1 MLYVGIDVASTKHDC
16 CIIDSNGKDLSKNF
30 TFLNNR
36 DGFDSLIKT
45 ILSFSENSQ
54 LQDVK
59 IGLEATGHYSNNLI
73 AFLVSYKIDV
83 VVFNP
88 LQVNLYRKSQ
98 TLRKTKTDKTDAKF
112 LATMIFS
119 TNTKSYSPASNQ
131 ISELKALVRHR
142 SRLISLRSKLKISV
156 NRLVTILFPEL
167 SSAVY
172 SINQIFF
179 FLPTLCCWNCLL
191 LKLFHKFI

>member
-59 IGLEATGHYSNNLI
+59 IGMVKKKR
-73 AFLVSYKIDV
+73 F
-83 VVFNP
+83 
-88 LQVNLYRKSQ
+88 
-98 TLRKTKTDKTDAKF
+98 KF
-112 LATMIFS
+112 
-119 TNTKSYSPASNQ
+119 
-131 ISELKALVRHR
+131 V
-142 SRLISLRSKLKISV
+142 
-156 NRLVTILFPEL
+156 ILL
-167 SSAVY
+167 
-172 SINQIFF
+172 
-179 FLPTLCCWNCLL
+179 
-191 LKLFHKFI
+191 